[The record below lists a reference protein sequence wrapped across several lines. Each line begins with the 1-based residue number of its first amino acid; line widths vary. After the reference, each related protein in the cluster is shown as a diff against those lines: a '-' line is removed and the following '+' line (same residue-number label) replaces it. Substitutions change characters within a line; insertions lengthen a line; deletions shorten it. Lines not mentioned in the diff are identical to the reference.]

1 MLCYLFLF
9 IFTCEALPHR
19 GYSTQSSDLH
29 IQEFAVGICRENSPW
44 EFAARICRGYLPRE
58 FAVGICRK
66 NLPCLFAAGI
76 FRGYLLRE
84 FAAEICR
91 GYLPWLF
98 AVCICKEILFC
109 ICDQI
114 LFIWEQTFLICEQYF
129 LFVRFSLS
137 IMFLSVIAEAVM
149 GHRMLS

>member
-58 FAVGICRK
+58 FAVGICCK

-98 AVCICKEILFC
+98 VRKSFFVYVTKSCSYESKPFLYVSN
-109 ICDQI
+109 
-114 LFIWEQTFLICEQYF
+114 TFYL
-129 LFVRFSLS
+129 
-137 IMFLSVIAEAVM
+137 
-149 GHRMLS
+149 